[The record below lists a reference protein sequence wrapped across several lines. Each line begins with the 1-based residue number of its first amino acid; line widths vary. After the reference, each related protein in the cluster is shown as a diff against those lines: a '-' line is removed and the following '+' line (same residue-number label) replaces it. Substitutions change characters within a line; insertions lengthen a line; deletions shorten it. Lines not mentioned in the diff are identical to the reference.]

1 MTTLTSNYADGS
13 VVGGRVRRY
22 RAIVTLDSQGT
33 GTVDLGL
40 RIPPGHVFA
49 YGVLNT
55 DTSLSTSTIAIGIAG
70 ATGKYKAAGTFTA
83 TSTPTLFGVNAAVAA
98 TSHTSSEVGS
108 SPLGEGTNEDIIM
121 TVAVA
126 ALPASGTLVV
136 DMYFSAT

>member
-1 MTTLTSNYADGS
+1 MTTLTSNYPDGS

-22 RAIVTLDSQGT
+22 RALVTLASQGT

-55 DTSLSTSTIAIGIAG
+55 DTSLGSSTIAIGISG

-98 TSHTSSEVGS
+98 TSHTTSEVGS
-108 SPLGEGTNEDIIM
+108 SPLGDGTNEDVIM
-121 TVAVA
+121 TVAAA
-126 ALPASGTLVV
+126 ALPSSGTLVV

>member
-1 MTTLTSNYADGS
+1 MTTLVVNLADGS
-13 VVGGRVRRY
+13 VVGGRMRRF
-22 RAIVTLDSQGT
+22 RAVLTLASQAA

-55 DTSLSTSTIAIGIAG
+55 DTSLSTSTIAIGISG
-70 ATGKYKAAGTFTA
+70 ATTKYKAAATFTA
-83 TSTPTLFGVNAAVAA
+83 TNTPTLFGANAAVAE
-98 TSHTSSEVGS
+98 TDHTSSEVGS
-108 SPLGEGTNEDIIM
+108 SPLGTGTNEDIIL
-121 TVAVA
+121 TVATA